1 VKISVSLPDKD
12 VDFLDALV
20 LEGSAES
27 RSASVHLAVR
37 TLQASRLE
45 SAYEAA
51 WREWHESGEAAA
63 WDRTSSGRHDASR

>member
-1 VKISVSLPDKD
+1 MKVSVSLPDEA
-12 VDFLDALV
+12 VEFLDGLV

-27 RSASVHLAVR
+27 RSAALHLAVR

-51 WREWHESGEAAA
+51 WREWHDSGEAAL
-63 WDRTSSGRHDASR
+63 WDRTSTGRHDASR

>member
-1 VKISVSLPDKD
+1 MKISVSLPDKD

-27 RSASVHLAVR
+27 RSAGIHLAVR
-37 TLQASRLE
+37 TLRASRLE
-45 SAYEAA
+45 SAYEAT

-63 WDRTSSGRHDASR
+63 WDRMSSGRHDASR

>member
-1 VKISVSLPDKD
+1 MKLSVSLPDRD

-20 LEGSAES
+20 LEGSTES
-27 RSASVHLAVR
+27 RSAGLHLAVR
-37 TLQASRLE
+37 TLQAARLG

-63 WDRTSSGRHDASR
+63 WDRASSGRHDASR